1 MDIQNLKTILNSKWR
16 TISHTKFETLKQ
28 KKEVELKETSS
39 GIVVKFDEKVKEYM
53 HKIIAK
59 QFLEFEAG
67 DQINFDDGDKL
78 NYDAWNLNVVKNK
91 EKKKKNDKSI
101 FIDNEYSCNEFR
113 EEINNPKQLILAQ
126 IKERL

>member
-1 MDIQNLKTILNSKWR
+1 MSGY
-16 TISHTKFETLKQ
+16 TKLVDYPEFEIEDDFPHKIRNIET
-28 KKEVELKETSS
+28 KKEVEFKETSS
-39 GIVVKFDEKVKEYM
+39 GIVAKFNEKVKEYM
-53 HKIIAK
+53 HKIVAK

-78 NYDAWNLNVVKNK
+78 NYDAWNLSVVKNK

-113 EEINNPKQLILAQ
+113 EEINRPKQLT
-126 IKERL
+126 